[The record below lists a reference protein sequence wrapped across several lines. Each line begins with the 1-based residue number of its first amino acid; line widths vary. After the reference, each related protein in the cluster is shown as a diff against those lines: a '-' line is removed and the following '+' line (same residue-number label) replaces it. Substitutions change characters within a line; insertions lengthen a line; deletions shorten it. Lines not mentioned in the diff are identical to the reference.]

1 MTPTLTNI
9 DHFVLTVRDI
19 LSTITFYE
27 TLGMEFE
34 EFHPTDGSVRTALKF
49 GNQKINL
56 HKSGEEF
63 EPKANVPTAGSSDF
77 CLITDT
83 PLIDWITYLS
93 GNGIKIEQGPVN
105 RTGAIGKIE
114 SIYLRDPDLN
124 LIEISRYI

>member
-1 MTPTLTNI
+1 MTPTLTRI

-19 LSTITFYE
+19 PSTIAFYE
-27 TLGMEFE
+27 TLGMQSE
-34 EFHPTDGSVRTALKF
+34 EFYPADGSVRTALKF

-63 EPKANVPTAGSSDF
+63 EPKANLPTAGSADF

-83 PLIDWITYLS
+83 PLNDWITHLS
-93 GNGIKIEQGPVN
+93 GSGIKIEQGPVN